1 MLLKISC
8 FQLLDVLSG
17 ENVAEKLKF
26 ILGVLSDFGDKC
38 LAFIG
43 IAERNFS
50 DEKLQILLQYS
61 CIKVLQ
67 ADFFL

>member
-1 MLLKISC
+1 MTFCKYFMLLKISC

-26 ILGVLSDFGDKC
+26 ILGVLSDFGDKH

-43 IAERNFS
+43 IAERNF
-50 DEKLQILLQYS
+50 
-61 CIKVLQ
+61 
-67 ADFFL
+67 FR

>member
-8 FQLLDVLSG
+8 FQLLDALSG

-26 ILGVLSDFGDKC
+26 ILGVLSDFEDKY

-43 IAERNFS
+43 IAERNF
-50 DEKLQILLQYS
+50 
-61 CIKVLQ
+61 
-67 ADFFL
+67 FR